1 MPLPSNPTSSPF
13 QPSPAATPQ
22 PPPPASP
29 QSRRPPRSAPNPRR
43 RRPNSPPPANLTSA
57 DQIPPPP
64 LHWFPALHLPP
75 NRARFNTRLKGAA
88 QGEGREEQCSGR
100 EARRRHHH
108 RCYFVR
114 AHPVARLTDGNEAQ
128 GVVLP
133 HLPVHPIFR
142 HQVTNCLCLS
152 PCLVGPLGPDLIRC
166 RWGWDLPL
174 LLLLGDRRSG

>member
-1 MPLPSNPTSSPF
+1 MSPTGTKGPLLYT
-13 QPSPAATPQ
+13 
-22 PPPPASP
+22 PPPT
-29 QSRRPPRSAPNPRR
+29 
-43 RRPNSPPPANLTSA
+43 NLTSA

-75 NRARFNTRLKGAA
+75 NRARFNAQLKGAA
-88 QGEGREEQCSGR
+88 QGEGREEQCLGR

-108 RCYFVR
+108 RCNFVR
-114 AHPVARLTDGNEAQ
+114 AHSAARLIDGHEAQ
-128 GVVLP
+128 DVVLP

-152 PCLVGPLGPDLIRC
+152 PCLVGPLGPDMIRC

-174 LLLLGDRRSG
+174 LLLLGDRRSGWGCHGFILSRFQFWLFHSITVGCLVRFYWIPQL